1 MTPELRFG
9 LFGIDPVELG
19 IQQLDEY
26 EKEKR
31 EEAQKGT
38 AVDES
43 LLEQLKD
50 MGLAENVA
58 RKALIAVKN
67 AGIMEAFDYVE
78 SHPEISTAV
87 AESNS
92 EKEEGKK
99 KKRKP
104 RLIPLELQR
113 LFAQMQLLN
122 QKTLSTEGMLKTE
135 CNASLSSHVLLMP
148 YSMLI
153 QN

>member
-31 EEAQKGT
+31 EEAQKGI

-58 RKALIAVKN
+58 RKALVAVKN
-67 AGIMEAFDYVE
+67 VGIMEAFDYVE
-78 SHPEISTAV
+78 SHPEISTVTA

-113 LFAQMQLLN
+113 LFSQMQLLN
-122 QKTLSTEGMLKTE
+122 QKTLSTEGMFVFSVTFSF
-135 CNASLSSHVLLMP
+135 SLIVRLL
-148 YSMLI
+148 
-153 QN
+153 